1 MAIAMKHVRDY
12 YMDRIDTENFSVVEN
27 VHRYID
33 LIQMFRGMQK
43 VLKSEGPTIVIK
55 NGKQEFTKAH
65 PLINDLK
72 NINAQLINLKKELDR
87 HVKEYER
94 YRIRKDTD
102 PQISNQDLID

>member
-1 MAIAMKHVRDY
+1 MAIAIKHVREY
-12 YMDRIDTENFSVVEN
+12 YMDRIDDKNFSVVEN

-43 VLKSEGPTIVIK
+43 VLRDEGPTVVIK

-65 PLINDLK
+65 PLINDIK

-87 HVKEYER
+87 HVKEYGR
-94 YRIRKDTD
+94 NRTKKD
-102 PQISNQDLID
+102 IDLDITNDELI